1 MRTKTPRPMRLISI
15 LAAVLTVLPAVLAAV
30 QAQPTP
36 KKAPAPAPLTV
47 QPITKNLFLVKG
59 GSGAN
64 AAFYVTEKEVFVID
78 AKMSAGSA
86 AEMLAEVR
94 KATSLPVTT
103 LVITHSDGDHINGLP
118 GLPKGLRIFAH
129 EKCRADIATA
139 AEAQPE
145 LKDYIPNKAY
155 DQPRLEITSG
165 GTAIVLAYFGPAH
178 TSGDT
183 VIVFPKDKAVFVG
196 DLLFV
201 GRDPLVHRQKGGTT
215 FGYVKTLESILAL
228 DPPVEVFLSGH
239 AEPLARADVE
249 ALKSSLAVKLDK
261 VREMVTAGKSLEE
274 VRKAF
279 GIEDPPDAP
288 GGRRR
293 WLSFVETVYLEL
305 TGK

>member
-1 MRTKTPRPMRLISI
+1 MKSRA
-15 LAAVLTVLPAVLAAV
+15 LAFCVVLTVLPAVLAAA
-30 QAQPTP
+30 QAQPAL

-47 QPITKNLFLVKG
+47 QPITEDLYLVKG

-64 AAFYVTEKEVFVID
+64 TAFYLTEKEVFVID

-86 AEMLAEVR
+86 AEMLAEIK

-118 GLPKGLRIFAH
+118 GFPKGLRIFAH
-129 EKCRADIATA
+129 EKCRADIAAA
-139 AEAQPE
+139 AETQPE

-183 VIVFPKDKAVFVG
+183 VIHFPSDRAVFAG

-201 GRDPLVHRQKGGTT
+201 GRDPLVHRFKGGRVS
-215 FGYVKTLESILAL
+215 GYIKTLGSLLAL
-228 DPPVEVFLSGH
+228 EPPVETFLSGH
-239 AEPLARADVE
+239 ADPLGRTDVE
-249 ALKSSLAVKLDK
+249 ALRTSMVEKQAK
-261 VREMVTAGKSLEE
+261 VEAMIAEGKSLEDIK
-274 VRKAF
+274 KAF
-279 GIEDPPDAP
+279 GIEDRPAGP
-288 GGRRR
+288 GGRRF
-293 WLSFVETVYLEL
+293 LSLVETIYLEL